1 MLGLVSQAKAA
12 ALSLV
17 GMNSCPRCFW
27 EEGCDMRSHGS
38 LRAKG
43 SRGRTGRAWAALFTS
58 GMLECGCRLSAPLRT
73 ADEHTANISLQIS
86 RPGHQGCLPG
96 GSAFEVE

>member
-1 MLGLVSQAKAA
+1 MQSQ
-12 ALSLV
+12 
-17 GMNSCPRCFW
+17 
-27 EEGCDMRSHGS
+27 GS

-43 SRGRTGRAWAALFTS
+43 SRGQGRAWAALFTS

-73 ADEHTANISLQIS
+73 TDEHTANISLQIS
-86 RPGHQGCLPG
+86 RPGHQGCLPR